1 MIQLTSNH
9 TTTRRDRMR
18 AGSVVNIRVNP
29 RDSMSVVDLIRQGNV
44 PNMEGMSFAQM
55 VSITLSSCLE
65 ELRKK
70 GVVPTREGYEYSEMV
85 GPYLRHRNGR
95 KLAITEQIH
104 NMGSEFKVE
113 MTLPPTT
120 QPEVAFPSASQR
132 LGISEEEEN
141 RMWARAGE
149 LQGKANLTVVERLEL
164 EELVQKL

>member
-1 MIQLTSNH
+1 
-9 TTTRRDRMR
+9 MR

-113 MTLPPTT
+113 MSLPAEPL
-120 QPEVAFPSASQR
+120 PEYPSASQR
-132 LGISEEEEN
+132 LGISQEEED

-149 LQGKANLTVVERLEL
+149 LQGKANLTVAERLEL